1 MIQISIIR
9 TEGLSDDPECS
20 LKLDNT
26 LLVDTKTGSEPMF
39 TIKSAGTLALTCKF
53 PLKKLEY
60 FTSFPST
67 LLPSEGFQ
75 WIPLS
80 KLSDQYYTS
89 FPEEVPSP
97 KVLIMISADFLP
109 QIDEI
114 SESECEYCE
123 VLKKEIQKLKTENLR
138 MAKEAKNSFDLLTAE
153 SEKNKLLVK
162 KFSGLYGECRKE
174 LEFYKVKFEEERRK
188 CSEVGEKLKNLSCAL
203 GGFRGKENEF
213 KKVARP
219 ASTSPVLF
227 ENSETYLKSSLSQ
240 TKLTITRKPL
250 GEIYNSQKSFKD
262 TDLALRRYLLKT
274 NRKGLITKDQ
284 GNNYKIGNKKVSITL
299 KQGNLLCRVGGGFE
313 GIEEYIEK
321 NRQGCRSG
329 SQLNHRRQFTFDSIR
344 KQTEGDDKE
353 LGILKNS
360 PVLENQLKP
369 RIRPRSTSFPEC
381 I

>member
-9 TEGLSDDPECS
+9 TEGLSDDPEYS

-26 LLVDTKTGSEPMF
+26 LLVDTKTGSEPTF
-39 TIKSAGTLALTCKF
+39 TVKSTGTLALTCRCSM
-53 PLKKLEY
+53 KKLEF
-60 FTSFPST
+60 FTTFPST

-80 KLSDQYYTS
+80 KLYDQYYSS

-97 KVLIMISADFLP
+97 KVLIMVSAGFLP

-114 SESECEYCE
+114 SESECEFCE
-123 VLKKEIQKLKTENLR
+123 VLKREIQKLKMENLR
-138 MAKEAKNSFDLLTAE
+138 IAKEAKNSFDLLTAE
-153 SEKNKLLVK
+153 NEKNKLLVK

-188 CSEVGEKLKNLSCAL
+188 CSEVGEKLKNLSCTL
-203 GGFRGKENEF
+203 GGFRGKENEW
-213 KKVARP
+213 KKKMARP
-219 ASTSPVLF
+219 ASTSPVLSYS
-227 ENSETYLKSSLSQ
+227 ENCLKSSLSQ
-240 TKLTITRKPL
+240 TKLLSTRRPL
-250 GEIYNSQKSFKD
+250 GEIYNSQKSLKD
-262 TDLALRRYLLKT
+262 TEIALRRYLLKT

-313 GIEEYIEK
+313 GIEEFIEK
-321 NRQGCRSG
+321 NKQGCRSG

-353 LGILKNS
+353 AALLKSS
-360 PVLENQLKP
+360 PSIENKLKL
-369 RIRPRSTSFPEC
+369 RIRPRSTSFPDC
-381 I
+381 T